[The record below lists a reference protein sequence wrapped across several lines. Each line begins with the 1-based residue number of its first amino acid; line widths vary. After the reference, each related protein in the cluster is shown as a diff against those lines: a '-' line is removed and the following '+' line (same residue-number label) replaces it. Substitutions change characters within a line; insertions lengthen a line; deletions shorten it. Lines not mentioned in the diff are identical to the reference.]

1 MTSSSY
7 DYKGLN
13 NEEEMSNNE
22 SSSDVRMDSTILIN
36 DESSTEAVNVE
47 LENEIIPVKPK
58 KKRLYWAD
66 CARIF
71 SMVAIILLHSA
82 SFDCELGLKKENKS
96 TWVIVC
102 FYNCITRFGVPMFVL
117 LSGTFILDP
126 SKKFSFKKLL
136 RHNILR
142 LATAFAFWSTVN
154 ALMNILLPKD
164 ENKKVPSIFS
174 KEFSIE
180 FLKRFIVGEEYLWF
194 IFMIIGCYL
203 IAPFLRYF
211 SDDVVIA
218 RYFLGLCVFWGS
230 LIPTLGNIFSGY
242 KLKESESELN
252 VWISR
257 WHFHFTLEFVGY
269 FVAGYHIVKHVEIK
283 SIGTRIFIYVLG
295 LLDVGLLY
303 FLTYDI
309 EAKDPN
315 NNYSHHFRGN
325 NSLTIVFYSIILF
338 IFFKHEIG
346 RINFSEKSI
355 KIITKW
361 SSLTFGMYLS
371 HLVIKYI
378 LDLELGTSQ
387 YKLFNIIHY
396 SPVIGV
402 PILWIILTVLSTLLS
417 YVISITP
424 ILKKYII

>member
-1 MTSSSY
+1 MSSSTSY

-13 NEEEMSNNE
+13 NEEETSNNE
-22 SSSDVRMDSTILIN
+22 SNNETRMESSILIN
-36 DESSTEAVNVE
+36 DESSTEALNVE

-82 SFDCELGLKKENKS
+82 SFDCELGLKRENKS
-96 TWVIVC
+96 SWVIVC

-142 LATAFAFWSTVN
+142 LATAFAFWSTIN
-154 ALMNILLPKD
+154 ALLNIFTAT
-164 ENKKVPSIFS
+164 NKIPFMS
-174 KEFSIE
+174 KEFLIE
-180 FLKRFIVGEEYLWF
+180 FLKKFIVGEEYLWF

-242 KLKESESELN
+242 ELKESENELN

-269 FVAGYHIVKHVEIK
+269 FVAGYHLVKHVEIK
-283 SIGTRIFIYVLG
+283 SIGTRVFIYVLG

-303 FLTYDI
+303 FLTYNI
-309 EAKDPN
+309 EANDPK
-315 NNYSHHFRGN
+315 NNYSHHFRGTN
-325 NSLTIVFYSIILF
+325 TLTVAFYAVVLF

-346 RINFSEKSI
+346 RINFSERAI

-371 HLVIKYI
+371 HLVIKAI
-378 LDLELGTSQ
+378 LAKFLGTTQSEF
-387 YKLFNIIHY
+387 LHIISY

-402 PILWIILTVLSTLLS
+402 PILWVILTVLSTLLS
-417 YVISITP
+417 YILSLTP
-424 ILKKYII
+424 ILNKYVI